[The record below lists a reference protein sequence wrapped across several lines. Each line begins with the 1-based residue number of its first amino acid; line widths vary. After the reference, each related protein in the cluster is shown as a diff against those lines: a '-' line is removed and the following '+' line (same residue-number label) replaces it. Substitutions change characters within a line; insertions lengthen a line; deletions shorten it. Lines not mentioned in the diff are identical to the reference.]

1 MTDPTFLEIFQSL
14 ILPAMGAVGGITAL
28 IIFLFSKPQRTAE
41 IKKAEAEARKAE
53 AEANHTINITE
64 ASLHKLTNDA
74 AAKAIEGQKFL
85 IDDLQE
91 RLKDV
96 MQELGEYRCE
106 KSEQDEIIKKLENK
120 LDRLETELGLREAN
134 ILALEEKLR
143 RYEAEN
149 IEYRKENESL
159 KRQVESQRKRIKE
172 LENQIKEIKSYYQ
185 ERADDCP

>member
-1 MTDPTFLEIFQSL
+1 M

-41 IKKAEAEARKAE
+41 IKKTEAEARKAD

-64 ASLHKLTNDA
+64 ATLHKLTNDA

-85 IDDLQE
+85 IDDLQK

-96 MQELGEYRCE
+96 IHELGDIRSQ
-106 KSEQDEIIKKLENK
+106 KTEQDEIIKELKEK

-134 ILALEEKLR
+134 IVALEEKLK

-149 IEYRKENESL
+149 KEYRKENEAL

-172 LENQIKEIKSYYQ
+172 LEDQIKEIKAYYQ
-185 ERADDCP
+185 EKEKENGCS